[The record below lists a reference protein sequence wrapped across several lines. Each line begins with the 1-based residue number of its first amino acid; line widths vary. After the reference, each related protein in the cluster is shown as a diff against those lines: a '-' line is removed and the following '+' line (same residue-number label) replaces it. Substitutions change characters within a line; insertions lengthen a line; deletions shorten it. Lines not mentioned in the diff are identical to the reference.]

1 MSPFAFSDAFIV
13 KPMDFP
19 CFHRR
24 RYFRSRL
31 VTRYP
36 PRTGSLLAVAQPHPP
51 HLISPIGD
59 AQVDPQDILLYC
71 FKMIFVN
78 RMQMIKIDLFYIYI
92 T

>member
-36 PRTGSLLAVAQPHPP
+36 PRTGILLAALQPHPP
-51 HLISPIGD
+51 PLISPIGD
-59 AQVDPQDILLYC
+59 EQVAPQDILLYG
-71 FKMIFVN
+71 FKMIYVN
-78 RMQMIKIDLFYIYI
+78 RMQMIKIDI